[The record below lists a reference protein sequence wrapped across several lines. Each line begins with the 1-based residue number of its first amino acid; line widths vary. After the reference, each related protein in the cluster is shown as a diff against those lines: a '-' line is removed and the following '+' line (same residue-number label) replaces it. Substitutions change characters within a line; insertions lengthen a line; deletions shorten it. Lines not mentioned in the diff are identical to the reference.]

1 MVQARFL
8 LVWWWPVPVHFIISD
23 NSSSDRVGLMSSGG
37 LGTVSPSILMNLMWL
52 DHPCLLISCLY
63 DFHPVWG
70 ILREISQPFE

>member
-37 LGTVSPSILMNLMWL
+37 LGTVSPSM
-52 DHPCLLISCLY
+52 LINFLWMYRLFPLIRGLC
-63 DFHPVWG
+63 DCHPVWVF
-70 ILREISQPFE
+70 LRTLSWSFY